1 MIVGGCFCGRVRVE
15 ISQPIVSALCH
26 CLDCRKLTGSPY
38 SYNVIVR
45 TAELHVSGSPK
56 EVPKTADSGND
67 IRNYFCP
74 DCGTPLFGRKIN
86 SAGEPD
92 ETTVVRA
99 GILDDAEKLNE
110 QKPQVEIYTDT
121 RLEWIS
127 PIEGASQ
134 FKGMLSQ

>member
-1 MIVGGCFCGRVRVE
+1 MI
-15 ISQPIVSALCH
+15 
-26 CLDCRKLTGSPY
+26 
-38 SYNVIVR
+38 
-45 TAELHVSGSPK
+45 
-56 EVPKTADSGND
+56 
-67 IRNYFCP
+67 
-74 DCGTPLFGRKIN
+74 GTPLFGRKIN